1 MASTQNTSSGRPSFG
16 TMVHC
21 LFAMLFAAL
30 VLGMLYSTGFKTR
43 GNYCASSAEGAY
55 GWCQVAQDL
64 RSLWSFVF
72 GAYLCSCLEGFHN
85 PVDLLRSEE
94 TQEEHKWR
102 GNLIAGLIL

>member
-16 TMVHC
+16 AMVHC

-64 RSLWSFVF
+64 RSLTATNTSSHTDASCEFVLDLSS
-72 GAYLCSCLEGFHN
+72 LCQASAPMREASA
-85 PVDLLRSEE
+85 SESQTAE
-94 TQEEHKWR
+94 D
-102 GNLIAGLIL
+102 